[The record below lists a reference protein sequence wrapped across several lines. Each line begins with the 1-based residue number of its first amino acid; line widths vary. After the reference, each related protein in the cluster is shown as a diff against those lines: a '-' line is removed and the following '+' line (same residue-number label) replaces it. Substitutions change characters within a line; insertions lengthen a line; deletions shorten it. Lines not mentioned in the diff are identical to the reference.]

1 MIILD
6 TNVISEAWKI
16 DPDPVV
22 LSWLDSQSVETLFL
36 TTITVAELRFGIA
49 AMPKGKRRT
58 SYTNRLEQDVLPTFE
73 GRVLSFDLGSSN
85 AYGDLIARARSKGKA
100 ISKADGYIAA
110 IAATS
115 NLIVATRDVSPFKA
129 AGLKVI
135 NPWGLKH

>member
-22 LSWLDSQSVETLFL
+22 LSWIDSQSVETLFL
-36 TTITVAELRFGIA
+36 TAITVAELRFGIA

-58 SYTNRLEQDVLPTFE
+58 SYTNRLEQDVLPVFE
-73 GRVLSFDLGSSN
+73 GRVLSFDLDSSN

-115 NLIVATRDVSPFKA
+115 NLIVATRDTSPFKA